1 MFFVISKILSFALSP
16 IIWIIA
22 LLVFAFFVKNQKK
35 SKRLLLFSII
45 LFLFFSNSFITDGF
59 IRLWERPVMKIQ
71 DIEEVYDVGIV
82 LGGGMI
88 TYEKQTDKLT
98 FRSNVD
104 RIMQAVEL
112 YKAEKINNIL
122 ISGGPGSLLY
132 RDMLEA
138 VLLKRFLLKIDIP
151 DSVIY
156 IDSASNNTYQNAVF
170 SKEILDKIFPDGKFL
185 LITSAIHMKRA
196 EACFSKTGVK
206 VDEYCTNKYVGA
218 RRYQFDYLFVPFMVN
233 FLLWDELIH
242 EVVGSVVYSIMGYT

>member
-1 MFFVISKILSFALSP
+1 MFFIISKILSFALSP
-16 IIWIIA
+16 IIWIIT
-22 LLVFAFFVKNQKK
+22 LLVFALFAKVQKK
-35 SKRLLLFSII
+35 TKRLLLISIV

-59 IRLWERPVMKIQ
+59 ILLWERPVVKIQ
-71 DIEEVYDVGIV
+71 DINVVYDVGIV
-82 LGGGMI
+82 LGGGII

-98 FRSNVD
+98 FRNNVD

-112 YKAEKINNIL
+112 YKAGKIKNFL
-122 ISGGPGSLLY
+122 ISGGPGSIIY
-132 RDMLEA
+132 RDMMEA

-156 IDSASNNTYQNAVF
+156 IDSASNNTHQNAEF
-170 SKEILDKIFPDGKFL
+170 SKEILDKNFHDGKFL

-206 VDEYCTNKYVGA
+206 VDEYCTNKYVGP

-233 FLLWDELIH
+233 FLLWDELLH
-242 EVVGSVVYSIMGYT
+242 EMIGSVVYSIMGYT

>member
-1 MFFVISKILSFALSP
+1 
-16 IIWIIA
+16 
-22 LLVFAFFVKNQKK
+22 LV
-35 SKRLLLFSII
+35 SII
-45 LFLFFSNSFITDGF
+45 MFLFFSNSFITDGF
-59 IRLWERPVMKIQ
+59 IRLWERPVVKIQ
-71 DIEEVYDVGIV
+71 DIDEVYDVGIV

-112 YKAEKINNIL
+112 YKAGKIKDIL

-132 RDMLEA
+132 RDMYEA

-151 DSVIY
+151 DSIIY
-156 IDSASNNTYQNAVF
+156 IDSVSDNTHQNAVF
-170 SKEILDKIFPDGKFL
+170 SKEIIDEIFPDGKFL

-196 EACFSKTGVK
+196 KACFSKTGIE
-206 VDEYCTNKYVGA
+206 VDEYCTNKYVGE

-242 EVVGSVVYSIMGYT
+242 EVIGSIVYSIMGYT

>member
-16 IIWIIA
+16 IIWIFTLLIFA
-22 LLVFAFFVKNQKK
+22 LFIKNKKK
-35 SKRLLLFSII
+35 SKRFLLVSII
-45 LFLFFSNSFITDGF
+45 MFLFFSNSFITDGF
-59 IRLWERPVMKIQ
+59 IRLWERPVVKIQ
-71 DIEEVYDVGIV
+71 DIDEVYDVGIV

-112 YKAEKINNIL
+112 YKAGKIKDIL

-132 RDMLEA
+132 RDMYEA

-151 DSVIY
+151 DSIIY
-156 IDSASNNTYQNAVF
+156 IDSVSDNTHQNAVF
-170 SKEILDKIFPDGKFL
+170 SKEIIDEIFPDGKFL

-196 EACFSKTGVK
+196 KGCFLKTGIE
-206 VDEYCTNKYVGA
+206 VDEYCTNKYVGE

-242 EVVGSVVYSIMGYT
+242 EVIGSIVYSVMGYT

>member
-1 MFFVISKILSFALSP
+1 M
-16 IIWIIA
+16 
-22 LLVFAFFVKNQKK
+22 
-35 SKRLLLFSII
+35 
-45 LFLFFSNSFITDGF
+45 FLFFSNSFITDGF
-59 IRLWERPVMKIQ
+59 IRLWERPVVKIQ
-71 DIEEVYDVGIV
+71 DIDEVYDVGIV
-82 LGGGMI
+82 LGGGII

-112 YKAEKINNIL
+112 YNAGKIKNIL

-132 RDMLEA
+132 RDMMEA
-138 VLLKRFLLKIDIP
+138 VLLKRFLLKINIP

-156 IDSASNNTYQNAVF
+156 IDSMSNNTHQNAVF
-170 SKEILDKIFPDGKFL
+170 SKEILDKNFHGNKFL

-196 EACFSKTGVK
+196 EACFTKTGVK

-218 RRYQFDYLFVPFMVN
+218 RRYQFDYLFVPFVVN

-242 EVVGSVVYSIMGYT
+242 EVIGSVVYSVMGYT